1 MFTYTVTGPRVTFLG
16 RGGFHE
22 LGNMEHTYKPDF
34 YSFDSVFQVEE
45 EDRADGECFYMFHVH
60 SLKEMDDVYLN
71 NDPLIFALIVAA
83 VFLFTTL
90 VLITYDYV
98 VKRNERIIME
108 KAVQTSNIVSSLFP
122 TAVRKR
128 LFDMDKKNDPAG
140 MKTSEAPKDPMQALT
155 RQESTFSGSSSDDP
169 VADLYENCTVLFA
182 DIAGFTKWSS
192 TRSPVEVF
200 KLLERLYEKFDRCG
214 RSRQVFKVETIGG
227 ALARIRVEL
236 INCWCIFMKYFR
248 IIKLCLTLL
257 ALCIHRLLCGR
268 DRLTRASRGPCRSYG
283 TVCL

>member
-182 DIAGFTKWSS
+182 DIA
-192 TRSPVEVF
+192 
-200 KLLERLYEKFDRCG
+200 
-214 RSRQVFKVETIGG
+214 
-227 ALARIRVEL
+227 
-236 INCWCIFMKYFR
+236 NCWCIFMKYFR